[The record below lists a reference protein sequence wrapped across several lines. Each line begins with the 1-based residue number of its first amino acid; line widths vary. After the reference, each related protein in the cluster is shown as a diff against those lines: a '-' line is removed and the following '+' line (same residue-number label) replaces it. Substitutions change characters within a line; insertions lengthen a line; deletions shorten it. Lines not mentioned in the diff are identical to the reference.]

1 MSVVKEAHQDVD
13 LGDRFHRFPA
23 VLCGLMHDIEPG
35 QPDTEPETQTDLDA
49 RPEIVALA
57 VVALAI
63 GLFTRFVTRSSLW
76 LDEALSV
83 NIAQLPLGEM
93 TEALKHDGHP
103 PLYYAILHGWMNV
116 FGSGDVAVRG
126 LSGLFGIATL
136 PLVWMLG
143 RRKGGTVLAWVAVA
157 VVAVSPFAV
166 RYSNETRMY
175 SLVILLVVIGWLL
188 IDDIVD
194 RKKSTVGRF
203 IGLAFVG
210 AALLYSHYWSIW
222 LLGAVGIT
230 SLWKIW
236 RAPDRPSRRPWTGIA
251 IAAVIAG
258 VAFIPWLPTMLYQS
272 ANTGTPWAKA
282 SRPSSAFSIVLA
294 DNGGGAYG
302 EQTLVGAMFAIA
314 MVLGIFGIAIDRRT
328 TALDLRTRPSL
339 RGAAWIA
346 ALTFVIGCVV
356 SFAASSAFA
365 SRYSAVIFP
374 FLALLAAAGC
384 VCFASRWVRFGV
396 VAVFCSF
403 LAVGAFWN
411 VIWQRTELKVIAEAV
426 AASSQEGDIVVFCPD
441 QLGPAGSRVMPAGLT
456 LVSYP
461 MYDDGRFVDWVDYAQ
476 RNAASDPDAFA
487 ARLLAEAGSTRSIY
501 LVWNDSYKTFEGKCG
516 GLIAALAAAR
526 PAEQIIGDDG
536 DRYFEHAALTR
547 FAAPA

>member
-1 MSVVKEAHQDVD
+1 MQ
-13 LGDRFHRFPA
+13 
-23 VLCGLMHDIEPG
+23 DIEPG
-35 QPDTEPETQTDLDA
+35 QPEAEPDPQTDRDA

-103 PLYYAILHGWMNV
+103 PLYYALLHGWLNM

-126 LSGLFGIATL
+126 LSGLLGIATL
-136 PLVWMLG
+136 PLVWILG

-175 SLVILLVVIGWLL
+175 SLVMLLVVIGWLL

-194 RKKSTVGRF
+194 RKKATIGRF
-203 IGLAFVG
+203 VGLAFVG
-210 AALLYSHYWSIW
+210 AALFYSHYWSIW

-236 RAPDRPSRRPWTGIA
+236 RASDRSERRPWAGIA
-251 IAAVIAG
+251 IATFVAGIA
-258 VAFIPWLPTMLYQS
+258 FLPWLPTMLYQS

-282 SRPSSAFSIVLA
+282 SRPTSAFSVVLA

-302 EQTLVGAMFAIA
+302 EQGLVGAMFAVA
-314 MVLGIFGIAIDRRT
+314 MVMGLLGVAIDRRT
-328 TALDLRTRPSL
+328 TALDLRTRPPL

-346 ALTFVIGCVV
+346 SLTFTIGSCV
-356 SFAASSAFA
+356 SFATSSAFQ

-403 LAVGAFWN
+403 LAIGAFWN
-411 VIWQRTELKVIAEAV
+411 VIWQRTELKVIADAV
-426 AASSQEGDIVVFCPD
+426 QASSQEGDIVVFCPD
-441 QLGPAGSRVMPAGLT
+441 QLGPAGSRVMPSGLT

-461 MYDDGRFVDWVDYAQ
+461 TYDDGKFVDWVDYAE
-476 RNAASDPDAFA
+476 RNAASEPDVFA
-487 ARLLAEAGSTRSIY
+487 ARLLADAGSSRSIY
-501 LVWNDSYKTFEGKCG
+501 LVKNGSYKTFEGKCET
-516 GLIAALAAAR
+516 LLSSLAAVRTPETIVIDSDNYYERAAL
-526 PAEQIIGDDG
+526 
-536 DRYFEHAALTR
+536 YV

>member
-1 MSVVKEAHQDVD
+1 MKVALQNVD
-13 LGDRFHRFPA
+13 LGGRFRRYPA
-23 VLCGLMHDIEPG
+23 VLCGLMQDFEPG
-35 QPDTEPETQTDLDA
+35 QPDAEPDTQKDRDA
-49 RPEIVALA
+49 RPEIVVLA

-83 NIAQLPLGEM
+83 NIAQLPIGEI

-103 PLYYAILHGWMNV
+103 PLYYVLLHGWMDI

-136 PLVWMLG
+136 PLVWILG
-143 RRKGGTVLAWVAVA
+143 RRKGGTVLAWAAVA

-175 SLVILLVVIGWLL
+175 SLVIFLVVIGWLL
-188 IDDIVD
+188 FDDIVD
-194 RKKSTVGRF
+194 RKRATVSRF
-203 IGLAFVG
+203 VGLAFVG

-236 RAPDRPSRRPWTGIA
+236 RAPERSERRPWIGIA
-251 IAAVIAG
+251 ISAVVAG
-258 VAFIPWLPTMLYQS
+258 VAFTPWLPTMLYQS

-282 SRPSSAFSIVLA
+282 SRPTSALSLVLA

-302 EQTLVGAMFAIA
+302 EQALVAAMFAMA
-314 MVLGIFGIAIDRRT
+314 MVLGLLGIAIDQRT

-346 ALTFVIGCVV
+346 ALTFAIG
-356 SFAASSAFA
+356 SIISLATSSAFQ

-411 VIWQRTELKVIAEAV
+411 VIWQRTELKVIADAV
-426 AASSQEGDIVVFCPD
+426 QASSQEGDIVVFCPD
-441 QLGPAGSRVMPAGLT
+441 QLGPAGSRVMPSGLT

-461 MYDDGRFVDWVDYAQ
+461 NFDDGRFVDWVDYAQ

-487 ARLLAEAGSTRSIY
+487 ARVLAEAGSTRSIY
-501 LVWNDSYKTFEGKCG
+501 LVWNGAYKTFEGKCET
-516 GLIAALAAAR
+516 LLSAFAAVRTPESVVIDSDNYFERAAL
-526 PAEQIIGDDG
+526 
-536 DRYFEHAALTR
+536 YR

>member
-1 MSVVKEAHQDVD
+1 MD
-13 LGDRFHRFPA
+13 
-23 VLCGLMHDIEPG
+23 DIVPG
-35 QPDTEPETQTDLDA
+35 QPDTQPGAETDRDA
-49 RPEIVALA
+49 RPEIVVLA

-83 NIAQLPLGEM
+83 NIAQLPFGEM
-93 TEALKHDGHP
+93 AEALKHDGHP
-103 PLYYAILHGWMNV
+103 PLYYAFLHVWMDV

-136 PLVWMLG
+136 PLVWILG

-194 RKKSTVGRF
+194 QKKSTVGRF
-203 IGLAFVG
+203 LGLAFVG

-236 RAPDRPSRRPWTGIA
+236 RAPDQTTRRPWIGIV
-251 IAAVIAG
+251 IAAVLAG

-282 SRPSSAFSIVLA
+282 SRPTSAFSLVLA
-294 DNGGGAYG
+294 DNGGGSYG

-314 MVLGIFGIAIDRRT
+314 MVIGLFGIAIDRRT

-356 SFAASSAFA
+356 SFATSSAFA
-365 SRYSAVIFP
+365 SRYSSVIFP

-403 LAVGAFWN
+403 LAIGAFWN
-411 VIWQRTELKVIAEAV
+411 VISQRTELKVIAEAV
-426 AASSQEGDIVVFCPD
+426 QASSQEGDIVVFCPD
-441 QLGPAGSRVMPAGLT
+441 QLGPAGSRVMPTGLT

-461 MYDDGRFVDWVDYAQ
+461 TYDDGKFVDWVDYAE

-487 ARLLAEAGSTRSIY
+487 ARLLAEAGASRSIY
-501 LVWNDSYKTFEGKCG
+501 LVWNDSYKTFEGKCA
-516 GLIAALAAAR
+516 GLLEALAAAR
-526 PAEQIIGDDG
+526 PPQQILADDG
-536 DRYFEHAALTR
+536 ALYFEHAELTR